1 MRLFYVP
8 FVPESVKVGT
18 MAIAL
23 TSRYRRILR
32 VFGKRLREAR
42 IKAGYKSAQQFA
54 YALGIEPAT
63 YRFYERGQSQPNF
76 EVLTRICELLEV
88 GPQDLLPEADH
99 ARRPS
104 ASHASLAIS
113 TE

>member
-1 MRLFYVP
+1 
-8 FVPESVKVGT
+8 

-42 IKAGYKSAQQFA
+42 VRAGYRSAQQFA

-63 YRFYERGQSQPNF
+63 YRYYERGKSQPNF
-76 EVLTRICELLEV
+76 EVLTRICELLKV
-88 GPQDLLPEADH
+88 GPQDLLPEANH
-99 ARRPS
+99 AKRPTPKTENLA
-104 ASHASLAIS
+104 AS
-113 TE
+113 TD

>member
-1 MRLFYVP
+1 MRLIYVP
-8 FVPESVKVGT
+8 FVPEFVKVGT

-23 TSRYRRILR
+23 TSHYRRILR
-32 VFGKRLREAR
+32 VFGKRLKEAR
-42 IKAGYKSAQQFA
+42 QAAGYKSAQQFA

-76 EVLTRICELLEV
+76 EVLTRICELLHV

-99 ARRPS
+99 RRRENPPS
-104 ASHASLAIS
+104 LNVS
-113 TE
+113 TD